1 MTRRIKRIAPLQAG
15 KMLAVVYGCMGL
27 IFLPFFAIAGMLGVF
42 AQHAQLE
49 HAAPAALIG
58 DVMVGMGIF
67 FPIIYGMMGF
77 ILGVVSAA
85 LYNLVARWI
94 GGFEVEVE

>member
-1 MTRRIKRIAPLQAG
+1 MTRRLKRIAPLQAG

-27 IFLPFFAIAGMLGVF
+27 IFLPFFALAAMLGAF
-42 AQHAQLE
+42 AQHAQSDQP
-49 HAAPAALIG
+49 APAALVG
-58 DVMVGMGIF
+58 GLMLGMGIF
-67 FPIIYGMMGF
+67 MPIIYAGMGF
-77 ILGVVSAA
+77 IFGVVGAA

>member
-1 MTRRIKRIAPLQAG
+1 MTRRIRRIAPLQAG

-27 IFLPFFAIAGMLGVF
+27 IFLPFFVLAGMLGAF
-42 AQHAQLE
+42 AQHAQSDQT
-49 HAAPAALIG
+49 APAALVGGI
-58 DVMVGMGIF
+58 MLGMGIF
-67 FPIIYGMMGF
+67 MPIIYGGMGF
-77 ILGVVSAA
+77 ISGVVGAA

>member
-27 IFLPFFAIAGMLGVF
+27 IFLPFFAIAGMLGAF

-49 HAAPAALIG
+49 RAAPAALIG
-58 DVMVGMGIF
+58 GVMVGMGIF
-67 FPIIYGMMGF
+67 FPIIYGVMGF

>member
-15 KMLAVVYGCMGL
+15 KMLAVVYGGMGL
-27 IFLPFFAIAGMLGVF
+27 IFLPFFALAGMLGAF
-42 AQHAQLE
+42 AQHAQSDQ
-49 HAAPAALIG
+49 AAPAALVG
-58 DVMVGMGIF
+58 GLVLGMGIF
-67 FPIIYGMMGF
+67 MPIIYGAMGF
-77 ILGVVSAA
+77 ILGVVGAA

>member
-1 MTRRIKRIAPLQAG
+1 
-15 KMLAVVYGCMGL
+15 MLAVVYGCMGL
-27 IFLPFFAIAGMLGVF
+27 IFLPFFALAGMLGAF
-42 AQHAQLE
+42 AQHAQPNQ
-49 HAAPAALIG
+49 AAPAALVG
-58 DVMVGMGIF
+58 GLLLGMGIF
-67 FPIIYGMMGF
+67 FPIIYAAMGF